1 MKSAFIKTT
10 LVVFSLSLL
19 ATGRAALANEGN
31 IPEVP
36 LPDLQESHSY
46 LPRVQG
52 PRRLELSISQ
62 RKVTLFENS
71 RALKSYPVAV
81 GKAGWGTPI
90 GDYAVKTKVVNPPW
104 QSPFAGESVVIPGG
118 AADNPLGTR
127 WLGFWTNGKN
137 WIGFHG
143 TPNRG
148 SVGSAA
154 SHGCVRMYDEHIQ
167 ELFELVSVGTPV
179 KVIR

>member
-1 MKSAFIKTT
+1 MKSIFIKATF
-10 LVVFSLSLL
+10 VAFSLYLL
-19 ATGRAALANEGN
+19 MTERAVLANEEN

-36 LPDLQESHSY
+36 LPGLQEPHTY
-46 LPRVQG
+46 LPRTQG
-52 PRRLELSISQ
+52 SRRLELSISQ
-62 RKVTLFENS
+62 RKVTLFEQDQ
-71 RALKSYPVAV
+71 ALKSYPVAV
-81 GKAGWGTPI
+81 GKAGWGTPV
-90 GDYAVKTKVVNPPW
+90 GDHVVKTKVVNPPW
-104 QSPFAGESVVIPGG
+104 QSPFEGKSVVIPGG
-118 AADNPLGTR
+118 ASDNPLGTR

-154 SHGCVRMYDEHIQ
+154 SHGCVRMFDEHIQ